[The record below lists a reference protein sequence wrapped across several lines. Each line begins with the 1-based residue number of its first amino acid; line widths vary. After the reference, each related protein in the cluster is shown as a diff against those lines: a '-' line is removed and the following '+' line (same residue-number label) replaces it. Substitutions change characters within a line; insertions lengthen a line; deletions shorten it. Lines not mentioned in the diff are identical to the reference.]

1 MASWRASRIL
11 KLVSPDA
18 TSHTQD
24 NLVVKIDNTIV
35 EDQHST
41 AKENAENVSP
51 NKNIDV
57 SSCDE
62 ILSDCDRDD
71 QFANKIDARF
81 ISSRKTDNSSLTTH
95 TSIIRTLQTNLVP
108 DYDSDDSSI
117 NDNNNLE
124 NIETCTEIDQSIQKA
139 LPKSSSSS
147 SSTSSSSSSNS
158 TSSGSSSSDSDSST
172 SSKRTN
178 QHSEQYANGVRP
190 QSASTSTLPANISP
204 NYTDE
209 SDNIDLSDDDP
220 TFNYELSTK
229 RKKKNYFFDATKTDS
244 SDSDDDSVSDSD
256 RKKLSKRGRKRSLN
270 PAKWKQNKVKKL
282 RNTGESYISIS
293 KSQKVIPSRC
303 LKVPCTDKCRLKCT
317 TNISMDERYN
327 IFKEFWD
334 LGDLTRQRVF
344 ISSCMVD
351 ITPKYRYTN
360 ATNPRRPNKAY
371 NFTVN
376 NKKIRVCKTFFK
388 STLDVT
394 DRMIFTIQHKVSDG
408 GFMLED
414 LRGKHHSHKTLPPE
428 LIDDIRKHIQS
439 IPKIESH
446 YVRATST
453 REYID
458 GGKTI
463 KDLYSDFVKQQE
475 ENNKETG
482 NYIAYY
488 KIFTLEFNL
497 SFFQPKKDQC
507 DLCES
512 FKNSTDEKKRELE
525 DKYNKHIEEKSLS
538 RIEKQEDRKK
548 VTKDNIVA
556 IYDLEAVLQCPRGDT
571 SAFYYKSK
579 LNSYNLTLTELTQTE
594 SKTAYDKVHCYF
606 WTESEAKRGA
616 IEIGTCVWQYLEGIC
631 ESNIEEKN
639 VTFYSDNCCGQNK
652 NKYIAT
658 LYLFA
663 VNTLN
668 IRSIKHKFL
677 ITGHTQ
683 NEADSVHSLIEKEI
697 KKNLKS
703 GPIYSPDQYIALI
716 KNAKKSKPAIN
727 VHELTFDSFVDTKIL
742 QEEWGYNYNTNM
754 DGQTVNWNNIK
765 VLMMKKEKPFS
776 IFYKTS
782 YKDDCF
788 QEIDVRNKRKK
799 MKLITEITLKKAYTE
814 RQDISL
820 NKKKD
825 LRDLVNKG
833 LIPPF
838 YANFYNSIIN

>member
-1 MASWRASRIL
+1 
-11 KLVSPDA
+11 
-18 TSHTQD
+18 
-24 NLVVKIDNTIV
+24 
-35 EDQHST
+35 
-41 AKENAENVSP
+41 
-51 NKNIDV
+51 
-57 SSCDE
+57 
-62 ILSDCDRDD
+62 
-71 QFANKIDARF
+71 
-81 ISSRKTDNSSLTTH
+81 
-95 TSIIRTLQTNLVP
+95 
-108 DYDSDDSSI
+108 
-117 NDNNNLE
+117 
-124 NIETCTEIDQSIQKA
+124 
-139 LPKSSSSS
+139 
-147 SSTSSSSSSNS
+147 
-158 TSSGSSSSDSDSST
+158 
-172 SSKRTN
+172 
-178 QHSEQYANGVRP
+178 
-190 QSASTSTLPANISP
+190 
-204 NYTDE
+204 
-209 SDNIDLSDDDP
+209 
-220 TFNYELSTK
+220 
-229 RKKKNYFFDATKTDS
+229 
-244 SDSDDDSVSDSD
+244 
-256 RKKLSKRGRKRSLN
+256 
-270 PAKWKQNKVKKL
+270 
-282 RNTGESYISIS
+282 
-293 KSQKVIPSRC
+293 
-303 LKVPCTDKCRLKCT
+303 
-317 TNISMDERYN
+317 
-327 IFKEFWD
+327 
-334 LGDLTRQRVF
+334 
-344 ISSCMVD
+344 
-351 ITPKYRYTN
+351 
-360 ATNPRRPNKAY
+360 
-371 NFTVN
+371 
-376 NKKIRVCKTFFK
+376 
-388 STLDVT
+388 
-394 DRMIFTIQHKVSDG
+394 MIFTIQHKVSDG

-414 LRGKHHSHKTLPPE
+414 FRGKHHSHKTLPSE
-428 LIDDIRKHIQS
+428 LLDDIRKHIKS

-446 YVRATST
+446 YVRATSSK
-453 REYID
+453 EYID

-579 LNSYNLTLTELTQTE
+579 LNNYNLTLTELTQTE

-631 ESNIEEKN
+631 ESNLEEKN

-703 GPIYSPDQYIALI
+703 GPIYSPDQYITLI
-716 KNAKKSKPAIN
+716 KNSKKSKPGIH
-727 VHELTFDSFVDTKIL
+727 VHELTFNSFVDIKLL
-742 QEEWGYNYNTNM
+742 QEEWGYNYNKNI

-765 VLMMKKEKPFS
+765 VLMMQKEKPFS

-788 QEIDVRNKRKK
+788 QEIDVREENEASNRNNTK
-799 MKLITEITLKKAYTE
+799 
-814 RQDISL
+814 
-820 NKKKD
+820 
-825 LRDLVNKG
+825 KG
-833 LIPPF
+833 LHGKAR
-838 YANFYNSIIN
+838 YKS

>member
-317 TNISMDERYN
+317 TNISMDE
-327 IFKEFWD
+327 
-334 LGDLTRQRVF
+334 
-344 ISSCMVD
+344 
-351 ITPKYRYTN
+351 
-360 ATNPRRPNKAY
+360 
-371 NFTVN
+371 
-376 NKKIRVCKTFFK
+376 
-388 STLDVT
+388 
-394 DRMIFTIQHKVSDG
+394 
-408 GFMLED
+408 
-414 LRGKHHSHKTLPPE
+414 
-428 LIDDIRKHIQS
+428 
-439 IPKIESH
+439 
-446 YVRATST
+446 
-453 REYID
+453 
-458 GGKTI
+458 
-463 KDLYSDFVKQQE
+463 
-475 ENNKETG
+475 
-482 NYIAYY
+482 
-488 KIFTLEFNL
+488 
-497 SFFQPKKDQC
+497 
-507 DLCES
+507 
-512 FKNSTDEKKRELE
+512 STDEKKRELE

-556 IYDLEAVLQCPRGDT
+556 IYDLEAVLQCPR
-571 SAFYYKSK
+571 
-579 LNSYNLTLTELTQTE
+579 
-594 SKTAYDKVHCYF
+594 
-606 WTESEAKRGA
+606 
-616 IEIGTCVWQYLEGIC
+616 
-631 ESNIEEKN
+631 
-639 VTFYSDNCCGQNK
+639 
-652 NKYIAT
+652 
-658 LYLFA
+658 
-663 VNTLN
+663 
-668 IRSIKHKFL
+668 
-677 ITGHTQ
+677 GHTQ